1 MKTIKYF
8 ALLLAISASL
18 SSCLVRMNHGEHRG
32 EHRGDR
38 DHHDTEHHDNDRH

>member
-8 ALLLAISASL
+8 VLLLAISASL

-32 EHRGDR
+32 DR
-38 DHHDTEHHDNDRH
+38 DHHDTERHDNDRH